1 MAFSHLGLIE
11 PVKRYPVQ
19 CIGEFPNLSNCTYN
33 LCWSVG
39 GDNLVKSFPAVAP
52 QQCIGI
58 IASSPSKTSSPPSN
72 LPGRLPASW
81 HRRWRRHQ
89 RCHWHS
95 LIGKPTQI
103 GLNFFPFPDYSQ
115 LMRKPAWG
123 HIEAGRESK
132 FVFFLRRVDI
142 RFILLLQPLIPN
154 FLFFCLPKLIL
165 LGYPIKN

>member
-1 MAFSHLGLIE
+1 MVSETFLTAHTTCVEVWEETILWKASLLLLPSNALALLHPPPPK
-11 PVKRYPVQ
+11 PVLPPPTSPV
-19 CIGEFPNLSNCTYN
+19 
-33 LCWSVG
+33 V
-39 GDNLVKSFPAVAP
+39 
-52 QQCIGI
+52 
-58 IASSPSKTSSPPSN
+58 SPP
-72 LPGRLPASW
+72 PATDVDAVTSAVID
-81 HRRWRRHQ
+81 
-89 RCHWHS
+89 S
-95 LIGKPTQI
+95 SIGKPTQI